1 MVAIQRSFKSA
12 AVASLMLMSFAPAI
26 MGFMLTGER
35 LAQAGMWPLAWEL
48 NALAVPLLHSTTPMA
63 PFAAVAA
70 LELALTLAVL
80 AICALRLRSE
90 AILSR

>member
-1 MVAIQRSFKSA
+1 M
-12 AVASLMLMSFAPAI
+12 AS
-26 MGFMLTGER
+26 R
-35 LAQAGMWPLAWEL
+35 LQM